1 MQSEQTATQ
10 PARPRP
16 RKTQAERRAES
27 ERRIIE
33 AAVDL
38 IAEKGLG
45 RLTLAEIG
53 DKAGYSRGLPA
64 HIFGTKSNLLI
75 QITRKITET
84 RVERMGGVDPTGG
97 LDSLFAA
104 IETWLRLVD
113 ENQHATRVYYILVGE
128 TYYSDSDESYPE
140 IKRLVQAN
148 DEQVRDQF
156 ALYFR
161 NAIAK
166 GEIARDVDPLT
177 QARFV
182 FAMLRG
188 LVCQW
193 FTENSSVDLRSV
205 CRSYLD
211 ELRWRFAG
219 PAQ

>member
-1 MQSEQTATQ
+1 MH
-10 PARPRP
+10 PVRPRP

-33 AAVDL
+33 AAVEL

-84 RVERMGGVDPTGG
+84 RVERMSGVDPQGG
-97 LDSLFAA
+97 LQSLFAA
-104 IETWLRLVD
+104 IETWLRLVE

-156 ALYFR
+156 ARYFR
-161 NAIAK
+161 NAIAS
-166 GEIARDVDPLT
+166 GEIPRDVDALT

-188 LVCQW
+188 LVSQW
-193 FTENSSVDLRSV
+193 FTENSPVDLRQV
-205 CRSYLD
+205 GRTYLD
-211 ELRWRFAG
+211 ELRRRFAV
-219 PAQ
+219 AAK